1 MRIKSNINEL
11 VPGCSGKAIL
21 ICDNLEDLWHL
32 YNLVVKGDFVKTI
45 TFRKVTHEKAGKS
58 SSIKKKINITIKV
71 EEIEYD
77 QKEGIIRYKGKNVS
91 ENEYIAIGQYQSIEI
106 AKGLM
111 FTIFKKNWDEISI
124 DRLKQATD
132 LTITSDLAAIVM
144 EEGVAH
150 LYLISS
156 HITTLKAKIEQ
167 TIAKKRKG
175 PSQHDKSLNLFFQK
189 ILDAII
195 KNINFEV
202 VKCMIVA
209 SPGFTKDQ
217 FADYL
222 SDNTANNKNYEI
234 IQKNL
239 KKFVYVHSSSGYKQA
254 LQEVMSKPEV
264 LSQIK
269 NTKASE
275 DINVMERFN
284 EILGKEMDRIIFGL
298 NSVKIANEKEAV
310 DTLMV
315 SDNFLRKI
323 SPRTRQELSEIMKK
337 VKSKG
342 GSVMKMSSQH
352 VTGEKIDAFG
362 GITAILTYAMPELNE
377 SEVVPLEDIK
387 EDHHHEEIEE
397 DDQMAMS
404 VLNDMGMFGMDEDIK
419 NPSGNIEPKNVNNNQ
434 GNNEDEEEDSIHEEE
449 DDEEEDHSLG
459 NSSGVVAGKNKND
472 SIQTKYK
479 GKPTKS
485 VKKERE
491 IQRKIQMRKK
501 SNLDDDE
508 NN

>member
-1 MRIKSNINEL
+1 MRIKSNICEL
-11 VPGCSGKAIL
+11 VPGCAGKAIL

-32 YNLVVKGDFVKTI
+32 YNIIVKGDFVKTI

-91 ENEYIAIGQYQSIEI
+91 ENEYISIGQYQSIEI

-111 FTIFKKNWDEISI
+111 FTIFKKHWDEISI

-132 LTITSDLAAIVM
+132 VTITSDLAAIVM
-144 EEGVAH
+144 EEGIAH

-175 PSQHDKSLNLFFQK
+175 PSQHDKSLTLFFQK
-189 ILDAII
+189 ILDSIL

-202 VKCMIVA
+202 VKCIIVA

-217 FADYL
+217 FADYITD
-222 SDNTANNKNYEI
+222 STSNNKSYEI
-234 IQKNL
+234 LQKNI
-239 KKFVYVHSSSGYKQA
+239 KKFIYVHSSSGYKQS
-254 LQEVMSKPEV
+254 LNEIMTKPEV

-298 NSVKIANEKEAV
+298 KSVITANEREAI

-315 SDNFLRKI
+315 SDNYLRKI
-323 SPRTRQELSEIMKK
+323 SPKIRQEISEIMKS

-362 GITAILTYAMPELNE
+362 GITAILRYAIPELNE
-377 SEVVPLEDIK
+377 SEVIPLEEIN
-387 EDHHHEEIEE
+387 EDHHHEEIEQ
-397 DDQMAMS
+397 DDKMAMS
-404 VLNDMGMFGMDEDIK
+404 VLNDMGMFTFDDESK
-419 NPSGNIEPKNVNNNQ
+419 NNGHNSDNKNSNYNQ
-434 GNNEDEEEDSIHEEE
+434 DVE
-449 DDEEEDHSLG
+449 DDEDDSEEEEEVNNLAVDSG
-459 NSSGVVAGKNKND
+459 VSSGKNSNIGKH
-472 SIQTKYK
+472 K

-485 VKKERE
+485 EKKERQ
-491 IQRKIQMRKK
+491 IQRKNMIRKK
-501 SNLDDDE
+501 SNLDEDASD
-508 NN
+508 